1 MYKEC
6 TLAIQKRCNSTQT
19 VASFTVMYMLIKML
33 FFVCNISHCTIQM
46 YNFPIQHVLESHTLV
61 CSTDGITEGA
71 SPPLNRRIHL
81 D

>member
-1 MYKEC
+1 MLGFFLFQRIYCDIFTCMYKEC

-46 YNFPIQHVLESHTLV
+46 YNYSVSLH
-61 CSTDGITEGA
+61 
-71 SPPLNRRIHL
+71 
-81 D
+81 